1 MKAHATLRPRT
12 LHLTCTFYIHTADG
26 IAGFYSTRSFRS
38 AMWNCVHEAC
48 IIQILSVTD
57 R

>member
-1 MKAHATLRPRT
+1 MKVHASSQNFVFNF
-12 LHLTCTFYIHTADG
+12 TFYIHTADG
-26 IAGFYSTRSFRS
+26 NAGFYSTRSFRS
-38 AMWNCVHEAC
+38 EMWNCVHEPS